1 MLLKFFR
8 GTGPGEVILIFL
20 IAMGLWASAFINP
33 HFTGSFQY
41 DTNPMPL
48 YRLLRMLLGENAF
61 YGTLFSFVLILL
73 MSFLLVNFNTSHFFI
88 SERTFLPGVIYIL
101 LTGLF
106 PHYQP
111 LNPVLPASVFLML
124 AIRRIMEAYRKS
136 GTAFNFFDASL
147 LIGTG
152 SLFYANLI
160 WFSLLAIIGIVI
172 LRTEYFK
179 ELAISIIGLI
189 TPALLTAGV
198 YYALGKDIRP
208 LSIVLTDNLFV
219 KTGEFSFTA
228 LTVVG
233 LALSGIMVLIS
244 LVHLLSQ
251 LNNKKIKAR
260 KTFTELIWTLVISFA
275 VYFVLPS
282 ASVELIWLAAIP
294 VSYILAHYFIFSR
307 KKLVPEIFFA
317 ALFIIIIVMQIW
329 NLR

>member
-20 IAMGLWASAFINP
+20 TAIGIWASAFINP
-33 HFTGSFQY
+33 HLAGPFQY

-48 YRLLRMLLGENAF
+48 YSLLRMSLCENAI
-61 YGTLFSFVLILL
+61 YGVIFSFVLILL
-73 MSFLLVNFNTSHFFI
+73 MSFFLVNFNTSHFFI
-88 SERTFLPGVIYIL
+88 NERTFLPGAIYIL

-106 PHYQP
+106 PHYQL

-124 AIRRIMEAYRKS
+124 AINRIMDAYRKS

-160 WFSLLAIIGIVI
+160 WFSSLVIIGIVI
-172 LRTEYFK
+172 LRTENYK
-179 ELAISIIGLI
+179 ELIISVIGLI
-189 TPALLTAGV
+189 TPALLTVGI
-198 YYALGKDIRP
+198 YYALGKDIWSLRV
-208 LSIVLTDNLFV
+208 VLTDNLFV
-219 KTGEFSFTA
+219 KTGDYYFSG
-228 LTVVG
+228 LTIVG
-233 LALSGIMVLIS
+233 LVLSGIIVLIS
-244 LVHLLSQ
+244 LVHLLTQ

-275 VYFVLPS
+275 IYFVLPS

-307 KKLVPEIFFA
+307 KKLLPEIFFA
-317 ALFIIIIVMQIW
+317 VLVIIIILMQIW
-329 NLR
+329 N